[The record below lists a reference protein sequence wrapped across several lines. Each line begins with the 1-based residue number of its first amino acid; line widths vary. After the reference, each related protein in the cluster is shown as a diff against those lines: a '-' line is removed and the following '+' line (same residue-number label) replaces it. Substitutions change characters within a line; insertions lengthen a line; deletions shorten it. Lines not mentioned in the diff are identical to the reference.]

1 MVSSFPLA
9 LLAGVICGF
18 LAGIGIG
25 GGSLLVLW
33 LTLAVQMDPFTAR
46 CVNLMFFIPCAL
58 CASLFRW
65 KQGNIPGKKMIAPII
80 LGAITAGIFSF
91 MSQSVDTLWLKK
103 LFGGLLIVTGLRE
116 IFYKPKT

>member
-1 MVSSFPLA
+1 MVSSFPIA
-9 LLAGVICGF
+9 MAAGGVCGF

-33 LTLAVQMDPFTAR
+33 LTLVVQMDPFTAR

-65 KQGNIPGKKMIAPII
+65 KQGDLPIKKMIAPI
-80 LGAITAGIFSF
+80 LFGAITAGILSY
-91 MSQSVDTLWLKK
+91 SSSAVDTYWLHK

-116 IFYKPKT
+116 IFYRPKN